1 MFVLFESGLLL
12 ERRCRPLLSRKQS
25 GHKIDRAGARFVG
38 MHPKTLERLA
48 RKGTV
53 PGHPVGEGN
62 KRKRWRFLISE
73 LDAWLRARRGQFR

>member
-1 MFVLFESGLLL
+1 MNTSMFEQALLDSKPFP
-12 ERRCRPLLSRKQS
+12 ERYV
-25 GHKIDRAGARFVG
+25 DAVAGGQFVG

-62 KRKRWRFLISE
+62 RRKRWRFLISE
-73 LDAWLRARRGQFR
+73 LDIWLRTRKGLPR

>member
-1 MFVLFESGLLL
+1 MSTLMVERSLRDESSLP
-12 ERRCRPLLSRKQS
+12 ERYV
-25 GHKIDRAGARFVG
+25 DAVVGAQFVG

-62 KRKRWRFLISE
+62 QRKRWRFLISE
-73 LDAWLRARRGQFR
+73 LDVWLRARRGQIR